1 MPKKLY
7 IFGYIILFSLIV
19 LFFLSY
25 LKDKTIYIEA
35 GPKGGFFDTSAN
47 LLKTRLKDYNIES
60 EVINREDTIKIV
72 EDVNDDNKNIH
83 IGFVAQDLKGKQF
96 KNVKALGSLILE
108 PLFIF
113 YRNDLELDSLADFK
127 GLKLGVGP
135 ENSGTRLLAETILN
149 LYDVNNENTTFID
162 KTHSIHFDMMEN
174 GTLDIGFFLLPAN
187 NQFIFKLGTN
197 PNLEIFSLN
206 ASKAL
211 SRKFD
216 YLYPEVVQAGGFD
229 LKNNMASTKYVG
241 TVASQ
246 KNNDS
251 NFSQEQFGLPVIIT
265 DTSFI
270 LDYPSPPNE
279 KLIFEVGRI
288 DKTYKV
294 EQKYLRLDKK
304 SPEFDK
310 AFYKAVRKNRDT
322 RFLISNAGYKQWGD
336 CEKIKTRTDYSL
348 PTEQEYSIKS
358 EFQLF

>member
-1 MPKKLY
+1 MGKRFLIPLLAALALPTAVNAEVVTYKCIAKYHFY
-7 IFGYIILFSLIV
+7 INGEEEMQEKDQPINLFS
-19 LFFLSY
+19 
-25 LKDKTIYIEA
+25 
-35 GPKGGFFDTSAN
+35 
-47 LLKTRLKDYNIES
+47 
-60 EVINREDTIKIV
+60 
-72 EDVNDDNKNIH
+72 
-83 IGFVAQDLKGKQF
+83 
-96 KNVKALGSLILE
+96 
-108 PLFIF
+108 
-113 YRNDLELDSLADFK
+113 
-127 GLKLGVGP
+127 
-135 ENSGTRLLAETILN
+135 
-149 LYDVNNENTTFID
+149 
-162 KTHSIHFDMMEN
+162 
-174 GTLDIGFFLLPAN
+174 
-187 NQFIFKLGTN
+187 
-197 PNLEIFSLN
+197 
-206 ASKAL
+206 
-211 SRKFD
+211 
-216 YLYPEVVQAGGFD
+216 FD

-251 NFSQEQFGLPVIIT
+251 NFSREQFGLPVIIT